1 MPLLGGNYPAV
12 KRYSEG
18 FEKEYIEDVEFCAEL
33 VRQYMY
39 EEAWSLINTLR
50 QESIP
55 LLINKAL
62 CLYEMDRNEECIN
75 VCDRV
80 LALLGTMKNT
90 VPLASPDDMKALHDV
105 QKNHFTHLVPVTF
118 RYIDMF
124 PRFLRDSVLRIQV
137 DCWSAL
143 GNKAKITEVGTPL
156 LSKGYRNV
164 MEAFYK
170 IEHPDPYPSVKSEY
184 GLGEDGKVYFYING
198 EKQ

>member
-1 MPLLGGNYPAV
+1 MPLLGGNYPTA

-18 FEKEYIEDVEFCAEL
+18 FEKEYIEDVEFCAVL
-33 VRQYMY
+33 VRHNMY
-39 EEAWSLINTLR
+39 EEAWSLMSTLR

-75 VCDRV
+75 ACDRV
-80 LALLGTMKNT
+80 LALLGTRKNT
-90 VPLASPDDMKALHDV
+90 VPPASLDDMKALHDV
-105 QKNHFTHLVPVTF
+105 QKNLSTHLVPITF
-118 RYIDMF
+118 RYVDMF
-124 PRFLRDSVLRIQV
+124 PRFLHDSVLRIQV

-143 GNKAKITEVGTPL
+143 GNTAKVTEVGTPL
-156 LSKGYRNV
+156 LSEGYRNV

-170 IEHPDPYPSVKSEY
+170 IEHPEPNPPIKSEY
-184 GLGEDGKVYFYING
+184 SLGEDGKVYFYING